1 MTPIAITIGDVE
13 FRGGTPSENL
23 AAVDAAEA
31 ECREIQGRADAVWE
45 LAAAEFRRW
54 EGSHP
59 DATPRDRVEARRRLM
74 EPGRLARSAAM
85 AAWDS
90 LYSAILPP
98 GAFDA
103 PRS

>member
-1 MTPIAITIGDVE
+1 MTPIVITIGDVE
-13 FRGGTPSENL
+13 FRGGTPAENL
-23 AAVDAAEA
+23 AAVDAAES

-45 LAAAEFRRW
+45 MAAAEFRRW
-54 EGSHP
+54 VRSHP
-59 DATPRDRVEARRRLM
+59 AAPPPDRVEARRRLM
-74 EPGRLARSAAM
+74 EPGRLARSAAL

-103 PRS
+103 PQA